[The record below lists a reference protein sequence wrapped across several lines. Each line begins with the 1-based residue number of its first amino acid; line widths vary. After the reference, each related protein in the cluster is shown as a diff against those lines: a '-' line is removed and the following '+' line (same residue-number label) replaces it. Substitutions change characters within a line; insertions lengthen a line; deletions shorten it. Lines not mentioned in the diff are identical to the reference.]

1 LIVIRSCRS
10 GDYTT
15 VWNGLDYPGLIIPVT
30 TVDPVLDKVNPPH
43 KFLSP
48 EDEEAY
54 KLCMWLFLFAIRTFL
69 TIGYVDKPET
79 FKDAPVS
86 VQLVGRTG
94 EDEAVIAIG
103 EIVDK
108 ALEEYKH

>member
-1 LIVIRSCRS
+1 LTVIRPYRS
-10 GDYTT
+10 ADYTT

-30 TVDPVLDKVNPPH
+30 TVDPTLDKVKPPH

-54 KLCMWLFLFAIRTFL
+54 KLCTWLFLIAIRTFL
-69 TIGYVDKPET
+69 MIGYVDKPET

-86 VQLVGRTG
+86 VQIIGRTG

-108 ALEEYKH
+108 ALKEYKH